1 MALNLTDPQLLQ
13 LAQRINESNESPY
26 DMGKRHQ
33 SEMTMAELRATRDGI
48 IAEQNA
54 AIDQQNQ
61 DVLSSHMQGMANRG
75 ASPDAM
81 ARAKQQLSR
90 FFGTPGTQP
99 VPPAAGAS
107 VSASPTQSDL
117 INPANPTKMA

>member
-1 MALNLTDPQLLQ
+1 MALNLTNEQLLQ
-13 LAQRINESNESPY
+13 LAQQVNEANESPY

-48 IAEQNA
+48 VAEQA
-54 AIDQQNQ
+54 AAVEQQNQ
-61 DVLSSHMQGMANRG
+61 AVLSSHMQGMANRG

-90 FFGTPGTQP
+90 YFGTPGTQP

-117 INPANPTKMA
+117 INPANPMKMA